1 MSVDGVVV
9 RPVGRTVRTVRTG
22 LSERAE
28 QVFEKASSAFVVLLG
43 CAWAFSIASAR
54 ATGDKVNIVTPASA
68 AVVSGLS
75 DANAPTAAYVTDAVN
90 RKVVASIEADAA
102 GESGKLRAE
111 IRGASERPGIV
122 KAAIA
127 AGGALR
133 RVADFNLI
141 TPRPATDVHRGRLG
155 LYYIGNWPRA
165 SATRGGRVVYR
176 APSGFIEVTQ
186 SNEDTR
192 LSQHF
197 EIKDFLTHDQSDVWP
212 KYVVVSMKLV
222 DKLELV
228 LDDLRAH
235 GVNPEGVH
243 VMSGFRT
250 PQYNRAGGDPSG
262 RATLSRH
269 MYGDAADIYIDNNGT
284 GRMSDL
290 NHDGRVDLADARV
303 ILASVDRVERQHPSL
318 VGGCGVY
325 IGNGSHGPFVHID
338 TRGYP
343 ARWTGTG
350 D

>member
-1 MSVDGVVV
+1 MNVDGMAV
-9 RPVGRTVRTVRTG
+9 RRTG

-28 QVFEKASSAFVVLLG
+28 QVFEKVSSAFVVLLG
-43 CAWAFSIASAR
+43 CAWAFSIAYAR

-90 RKVVASIEADAA
+90 RKVVATIEADAS

-111 IRGASERPGIV
+111 IRGASERPGVV
-122 KAAIA
+122 KAVIA
-127 AGGALR
+127 AGGALQ
-133 RVADFNLI
+133 RVAGFSVI
-141 TPRPATDVHRGRLG
+141 TPRPASDVHGGRLG

-165 SATRGGRVVYR
+165 TRTRGGRVEYGP
-176 APSGFIEVTQ
+176 PSGFIEVTP
-186 SNEDTR
+186 SNENTR

-197 EIKDFLTHDQSDVWP
+197 EIKDFLTHDQGNVWP

-228 LDDLRAH
+228 LADLRAH

-250 PQYNRAGGDPSG
+250 PQYNRGGGDPSG

-284 GRMSDL
+284 GAMSDL

-303 ILASVDRVERQHPSL
+303 ILASVDRVERAHPSL

-325 IGNGSHGPFVHID
+325 VGNGSHGPFVHID

>member
-1 MSVDGVVV
+1 MNVDGAAAP
-9 RPVGRTVRTVRTG
+9 RAG

-28 QVFEKASSAFVVLLG
+28 RVFEKASRAFVVLLG
-43 CAWAFSIASAR
+43 CAWAFSMASAR
-54 ATGDKVNIVTPASA
+54 ATGDKVNILTAASA
-68 AVVSGLS
+68 AVASGLS
-75 DANAPTAAYVTDAVN
+75 DADAPTAAYVTDAVN
-90 RKVVASIEADAA
+90 TKVVATIESDPT
-102 GESGKLRAE
+102 GESGKLRAR

-122 KAAIA
+122 KAAIT

-133 RVADFNLI
+133 RVADFSLI
-141 TPRPATDVHRGRLG
+141 TLRPAGDVRRGRLG

-165 SATRGGRVVYR
+165 RTAKGGRVEYR
-176 APSGFIEVTQ
+176 PPSGFVEVTP
-186 SNEDTR
+186 SNENTP

-197 EIKDFLTHDQSDVWP
+197 RVSDFLTHDQSNVWP

-235 GVNPEGVH
+235 GVNPEGVR

-269 MYGDAADIYIDNNGT
+269 MYGDAADIYIDDT
-284 GRMSDL
+284 GSGKMSDL
-290 NHDGRVDLADARV
+290 DHDGRVDLADARV
-303 ILASVDRVERQHPSL
+303 ILASVDRVERAHPSL

-325 IGNGSHGPFVHID
+325 VGNGSHGPFVHID